1 MHKMSEQCPATS
13 KRTGERCK
21 RWVVGGGPCRIHGGA
36 APQVAE
42 KRKQRIEL
50 GEALAKSP
58 HRSPWEVLGDVL
70 HTADVVA
77 QGARAE
83 VESGDVTPQTLFALT
98 DAIERAGRWAKVALD
113 AGIDERRTQVAEQHG
128 AALAGC
134 IRAILDRLDL
144 SVAQQA
150 MVSIVVPEELRRVD
164 AMMAGK
170 AS

>member
-1 MHKMSEQCPATS
+1 MHKLSEQCPATS
-13 KRTGERCK
+13 KRSGERCK

-42 KRKQRIEL
+42 KRKQRVEL
-50 GEALAKSP
+50 GEALSKAP

-77 QGARAE
+77 QAARNE
-83 VESGDVTPQTLFALT
+83 VESGNVTPEALFLLT

-113 AGIDERRTQVAEQHG
+113 AGIDERRTKVAEQHG

-134 IRAILDRLDL
+134 IRAILDRLELSPMQRDL
-144 SVAQQA
+144 VPL
-150 MVSIVVPEELRRVD
+150 VVPEELRRVD
-164 AMMAGK
+164 ALMSGS